1 MNQKPIG
8 IYAEPF
14 KHESPNMNQKLCTN
28 NQNLSPQTCR
38 QLKKTK
44 APVPDQQS
52 STSRSP
58 DAHIMASLLLFI
70 TALASALRGGGFRNS
85 RGQFT
90 CREAIKNNSEQTKKT
105 EHCSQWIDPGLGNQ
119 QIRIFA
125 ISFSELQNID
135 KLLLALREAWNKG
148 IRDYKNKP
156 KQMANKKKRLEKTNM
171 QSADQV
177 TAFDPESPEFK
188 AFRQS
193 AISRRHNDLRS
204 AEARNPQKH
213 EAPNQNSKQNKQLY
227 IYIL

>member
-85 RGQFT
+85 RGQTT
-90 CREAIKNNSEQTKKT
+90 CREAMKKKHTKKNRT
-105 EHCSQWIDPGLGNQ
+105 LQPMNRPRPG
-119 QIRIFA
+119 
-125 ISFSELQNID
+125 
-135 KLLLALREAWNKG
+135 K
-148 IRDYKNKP
+148 
-156 KQMANKKKRLEKTNM
+156 
-171 QSADQV
+171 SADQNLC
-177 TAFDPESPEFK
+177 
-188 AFRQS
+188 
-193 AISRRHNDLRS
+193 H
-204 AEARNPQKH
+204 
-213 EAPNQNSKQNKQLY
+213 
-227 IYIL
+227 

>member
-1 MNQKPIG
+1 MNQKPMG

-85 RGQFT
+85 RGQTT
-90 CREAIKNNSEQTKKT
+90 CREAMKKKHTKKT

-119 QIRIFA
+119 LIRIFA
-125 ISFSELQNID
+125 IRFSELQNID
-135 KLLLALREAWNKG
+135 KLLLTLREAWNEG

-156 KQMANKKKRLEKTNM
+156 KQMANKKKRLEK
-171 QSADQV
+171 
-177 TAFDPESPEFK
+177 K
-188 AFRQS
+188 H
-193 AISRRHNDLRS
+193 AISWSSHSFWPREPRVQSLQ
-204 AEARNPQKH
+204 AEC
-213 EAPNQNSKQNKQLY
+213 NQLET
-227 IYIL
+227 

>member
-70 TALASALRGGGFRNS
+70 DLLASALREGGFRNS
-85 RGQFT
+85 RGQST
-90 CREAIKNNSEQTKKT
+90 CREAIKKTVGKQKKT
-105 EHCSQWIDPGLGNQ
+105 EHCSQWIDPGLVNQ
-119 QIRIFA
+119 LIRIFA
-125 ISFSELQNID
+125 MSFSKLQNID
-135 KLLLALREAWNKG
+135 KLVLALREAWNKG

-156 KQMANKKKRLEKTNM
+156 KQMANKKKGQEKT
-171 QSADQV
+171 
-177 TAFDPESPEFK
+177 K
-188 AFRQS
+188 H
-193 AISRRHNDLRS
+193 AISWSSHSFWPREPRVQSLQAECNQQETQWSQKRRS
-204 AEARNPQKH
+204 KESSEAWSSTPEQ
-213 EAPNQNSKQNKQLY
+213 
-227 IYIL
+227 